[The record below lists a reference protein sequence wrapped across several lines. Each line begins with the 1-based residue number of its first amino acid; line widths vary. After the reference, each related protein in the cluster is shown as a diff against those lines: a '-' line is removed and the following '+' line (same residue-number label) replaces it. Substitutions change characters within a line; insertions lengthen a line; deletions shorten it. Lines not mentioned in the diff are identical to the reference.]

1 MITIGNRLRNRYRVK
16 TDYPSLEK
24 CIKKDK
30 ISQYWNMLPD
40 DLINSVSINSFKAG
54 LDGYIPNLRFW

>member
-1 MITIGNRLRNRYRVK
+1 VK

-54 LDGYIPNLRFW
+54 LDGYFPNVRFW